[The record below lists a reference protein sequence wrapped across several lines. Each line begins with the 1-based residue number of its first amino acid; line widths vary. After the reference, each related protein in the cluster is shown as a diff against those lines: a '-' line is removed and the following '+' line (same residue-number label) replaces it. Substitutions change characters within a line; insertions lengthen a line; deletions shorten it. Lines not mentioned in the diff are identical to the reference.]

1 MVNSVFPI
9 SPSYVHTCRKGSEC
23 GRIGSKWCIEGKKH
37 ISGDSD
43 TFAYCAKSK
52 QVFLYGDEQY
62 EYYKV
67 TVDKGTKM
75 TTGKV
80 VETCE
85 KAGLKAV
92 CPGDRKCKYT
102 NEAKCVVTP
111 LSTHFTR
118 TPCGYL

>member
-1 MVNSVFPI
+1 MA
-9 SPSYVHTCRKGSEC
+9 GE
-23 GRIGSKWCIEGKKH
+23 
-37 ISGDSD
+37 DD
-43 TFAYCAKSK
+43 TFGLCAKPK
-52 QVFLYGDEQY
+52 QVLLHSDGEFQ
-62 EYYKV
+62 YYKV

-102 NEAKCVVTP
+102 NEAKCAVTP